1 MHVPSKR
8 TALGAAAILAAA
20 LSVPAF
26 ADHGPTTK
34 TSSGTQM
41 QHCPGSVSGNDN
53 TVALTGPEV
62 LWPPNHQFVN
72 ESATAHD
79 GGGGQATLTITPS
92 VLDIGG
98 GDGGPQHDPDF
109 LFTPSGPMASG
120 TPDAT
125 VPFQLRAE
133 RSGKGDGRT
142 YQIDWMA
149 SFSDGTMCSSS
160 DAGHT
165 PFTVTVPHDMGHR
178 A

>member
-1 MHVPSKR
+1 MLRPSNR
-8 TALGAAAILAAA
+8 TALGAVAIVAAA
-20 LSVPAF
+20 LAVPAF

-34 TSSGTQM
+34 TSTGTQL
-41 QHCPGSVSGNDN
+41 QHCQGLNDN

-79 GGGGQATLTITPS
+79 GGNGQATLTITPS
-92 VLDIGG
+92 VLDIAG
-98 GDGGPQHDPDF
+98 GDGGAQHDPDF
-109 LFTPSGPMASG
+109 QFGANGPMATG

-160 DAGHT
+160 DDGHA

-178 A
+178 S